1 MCKFLAA
8 LREGCPVQLYRQ
20 VKSWSEGRRMARPC
34 TTSAHHASQVLD
46 SRIPLPCAVTH
57 AFMRS
62 NMTHE
67 NKKPEAIGTPAT
79 KPEAGE
85 NILLNW
91 IAMIVGL
98 AAITLV
104 AIYLPDFWVMSK

>member
-1 MCKFLAA
+1 
-8 LREGCPVQLYRQ
+8 
-20 VKSWSEGRRMARPC
+20 MARPR
-34 TTSAHHASQVLD
+34 TTFANHASQVLD
-46 SRIPLPCAVTH
+46 SRIPLLCAVTH

-67 NKKPEAIGTPAT
+67 NEKPDAIGTPVT

-98 AAITLV
+98 GAITLV
-104 AIYLPDFWVMSK
+104 AIYLPDFW